1 MPESVSNPT
10 SPSDVP
16 DFSEL
21 VSFLVRPFL
30 ERPESIR
37 VDCELSPSRRKVW
50 VRLAFDADDKGRVF
64 GRGGR
69 NIQAI
74 RTVLSAAAQAAGYA
88 AYLDVYGSPASSRDD
103 ELQGDSHSASERRAP
118 ARRPSQR
125 GGLRSPS
132 R

>member
-118 ARRPSQR
+118 ARRASQR